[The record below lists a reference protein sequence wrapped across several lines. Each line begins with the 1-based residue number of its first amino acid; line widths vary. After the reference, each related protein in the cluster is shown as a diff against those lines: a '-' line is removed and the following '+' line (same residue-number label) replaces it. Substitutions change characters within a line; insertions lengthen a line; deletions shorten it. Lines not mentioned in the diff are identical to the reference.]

1 MGRINPRYPEG
12 VHEGGGGGGEEI
24 ITPKFK
30 NKF

>member
-24 ITPKFK
+24 ISPHFK
-30 NKF
+30 NAF